1 MATQSRCDSKTNLND
16 GAYATLLQ
24 HRPCLQEE
32 RRSYKSALVQAKP
45 SFFNVASQDG
55 ARSRSA
61 SVTMP
66 GAFGDNL
73 HRSRSITL
81 NTGEDDETLSPLSW
95 LVNRTFQDG
104 QGYAVIRN
112 IPLRDVALPHADPD
126 EDLVEQPL
134 RRPQTS
140 MASFPEVVRSHCTS
154 SVRPLTYAG
163 LSEKGMKASQ
173 LFHEVENVN
182 RRARSK
188 ESVEAILADSRRHRE
203 ESKHGYQVRPS
214 TAPQDLVVKLD
225 IDSSSSS
232 AAPRRLSLMEQ
243 FGYGA
248 KTITQEPERETV
260 VRPELLPPTKTN
272 FVSLG
277 SKKNDLKERLAAA
290 QRRTIE

>member
-1 MATQSRCDSKTNLND
+1 MATQSRCDSKTDLND

-32 RRSYKSALVQAKP
+32 RRSHKSALVQAKP
-45 SFFNVASQDG
+45 SLNVASLDG

-61 SVTMP
+61 SVTML

-95 LVNRTFQDG
+95 LVSRTFQDG

-112 IPLRDVALPHADPD
+112 IPLRDVALPHTDPD

-154 SVRPLTYAG
+154 SLRQLTYAG

-173 LFHEVENVN
+173 LFHEAENVN
-182 RRARSK
+182 RRSRSK

-214 TAPQDLVVKLD
+214 TAPQDLVVKLV

-248 KTITQEPERETV
+248 KIITQEPERETA

-277 SKKNDLKERLAAA
+277 SKKNDFKERLAAA
-290 QRRTIE
+290 RKRTIE